1 MDGFELCRQ
10 VRSDEIINHI
20 PIVVITAKISEKE
33 RINCIESG
41 ADAYLAK
48 PFNGDELR
56 TRVNKLLES
65 RRLLQEK
72 FMQTMIES
80 KGNREEEETAQ
91 PDRSDLRFLTKIT
104 DTIYLQLNRQKE
116 INVSLLASN
125 MCMSNSQFY
134 RKVVALTG
142 YTPAAYI
149 QRIKIKKAKTLL
161 EGDADLSFSDVA
173 DQCGFNNYSN
183 FVRAFKNV
191 CGITPSDY
199 KRGKHPNP

>member
-161 EGDADLSFSDVA
+161 EGDADLSFSDIA

>member
-161 EGDADLSFSDVA
+161 EGDADLSFSDIA

-199 KRGKHPNP
+199 KRGKHPNL

>member
-1 MDGFELCRQ
+1 
-10 VRSDEIINHI
+10 
-20 PIVVITAKISEKE
+20 
-33 RINCIESG
+33 
-41 ADAYLAK
+41 
-48 PFNGDELR
+48 
-56 TRVNKLLES
+56 
-65 RRLLQEK
+65 
-72 FMQTMIES
+72 MQTMIES

-161 EGDADLSFSDVA
+161 EGDADLSFSDIA